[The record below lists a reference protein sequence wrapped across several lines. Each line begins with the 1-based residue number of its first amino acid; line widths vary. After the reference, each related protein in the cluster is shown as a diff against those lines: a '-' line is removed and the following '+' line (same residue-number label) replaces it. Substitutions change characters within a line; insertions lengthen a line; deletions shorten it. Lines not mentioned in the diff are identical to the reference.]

1 MRRLRRILPIASLL
15 LAASALPAGATF
27 HLMQIEQ
34 AVGGLCGDV
43 SQQAIQLR
51 MRANGQNQIATGQL
65 IAYDAAGAN
74 PVVLVT
80 FPSNVAIST
89 LGSRILATTSAF
101 ATGQGVTPDFT
112 MSAAIPASYLPAGR
126 LTFEEHGDIVWSLSW
141 GGAAYSGSTAGS
153 TDNDADGTYG
163 PSWPGALPSE
173 TDMALQFQGAA
184 NAMSTNNA
192 ANYALSAGE
201 AIFTRNN
208 GSAFMV
214 VDCFLFADG
223 FESGSTGSWSL
234 TTP

>member
-1 MRRLRRILPIASLL
+1 
-15 LAASALPAGATF
+15 
-27 HLMQIEQ
+27 MQIEQ
-34 AVGGLCGDV
+34 AAGGMCGDPA
-43 SQQAIQLR
+43 QQAIQLR
-51 MRANGQNQIATGQL
+51 MRANGQNQVSTGQL

-74 PVVLVT
+74 PVVLIT
-80 FPSNVAIST
+80 FPSNVAVGT
-89 LGSRILATTSAF
+89 LGSRVLAATPDF
-101 ATGQGVTPDFT
+101 AAAQGVTPDFT

-126 LTFEEHGDIVWSLSW
+126 LTFEEHGATVWSLSW
-141 GGAAYSGSTAGS
+141 GGTAYTGSTAGS
-153 TDNDADGTYG
+153 TDNDSDGIYG

-173 TDMALQFQGAA
+173 TDLALQFQGAA
-184 NAMSTNNA
+184 GAMSTNNA

-223 FESGSTGSWSL
+223 FESGGTGGWSI

>member
-1 MRRLRRILPIASLL
+1 MSYAQRSFLAFVL

-27 HLMQIEQ
+27 HFMQIEQ

-43 SQQAIQLR
+43 AQQAIQLR
-51 MRANGQNQIATGQL
+51 MRANGQNQVATGQL

-89 LGSRILATTSAF
+89 LGSRILAASSAF

-112 MSAAIPASYLPAGR
+112 MSAAIPESYLPAGR

-141 GGAAYSGSTAGS
+141 GGDAYTGSTAGS
-153 TDNDADGTYG
+153 TDNDADGVYG
-163 PSWPGALPSE
+163 PSWPGALPSQ
-173 TDMALQFQGAA
+173 TDMALLFQGGAA
-184 NAMSTNNA
+184 AMSTSNA
-192 ANYALSAGE
+192 ANYALSPGE

-223 FESGSTGSWSL
+223 FESADTAGWSI